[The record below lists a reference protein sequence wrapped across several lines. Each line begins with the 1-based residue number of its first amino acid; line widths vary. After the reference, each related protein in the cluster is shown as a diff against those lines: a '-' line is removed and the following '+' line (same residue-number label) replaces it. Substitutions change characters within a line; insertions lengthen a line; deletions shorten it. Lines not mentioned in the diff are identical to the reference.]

1 MRRDP
6 SQYRPDLRPMLILAA
21 LLVAI
26 VVGWLVI
33 GPLILPDPVPAAP
46 GASLDGRWTR
56 TPEAPLATTLTL
68 DNSMYALSGDL
79 AFNGSGR
86 LAIDEDELSLMA
98 DPGCPDAI
106 GRYQLELGDI
116 DRYGLLPEN
125 RAQIMSLMLIED
137 DCADGARAATLVE
150 TWVLRT
156 SRRGDVH
163 GICDPPNE
171 EAAITGHWPEPSGCS
186 QP

>member
-1 MRRDP
+1 
-6 SQYRPDLRPMLILAA
+6 MLTLAA
-21 LLVAI
+21 LLIAI

-33 GPLILPDPVPAAP
+33 RPLILPDPWPAAP
-46 GASLDGRWTR
+46 GTSLDGRWTR
-56 TPEAPLATTLTL
+56 TPETPLATTLTL
-68 DNSMYALSGDL
+68 SDSMYALSGDL

-86 LAIDEDELSLMA
+86 LAIKEDEWSLVA
-98 DPGCPDAI
+98 DPACPDAI
-106 GRYQLELGDI
+106 GRYRFELGDI

-125 RAQIMSLMLIED
+125 RAQVMSLTLID
-137 DCADGARAATLVE
+137 DECADGARAATLVE
-150 TWVLRT
+150 TWVLRA
-156 SRRGDVH
+156 SRRDDVH